1 MLALLVTVM
10 LALLVNIDARIG
22 GNSITG
28 IGWSHVL
35 GIGGRLV
42 HSGWHFPHAL
52 DGVEAVF
59 PLFYRPCALFLQRA
73 VFQIDREPINVLLL
87 NDLLVVLLPPGYHP
101 GRVVDQ
107 LLPLF
112 LVVLR

>member
-1 MLALLVTVM
+1 VVLALAVVV
-10 LALLVNIDARIG
+10 VNSG
-22 GNSITG
+22 SHCGNSITS

-35 GIGGRLV
+35 SIGGRLV
-42 HSGWHFPHAL
+42 HLGRHFPHAL

-73 VFQIDREPINVLLL
+73 VFQIDRKPINVFLL
-87 NDLLVVLLPPGYHP
+87 NDLLVVLLPSGYHP